1 MEHRR
6 TVETF
11 GERLPLV
18 GREHEGG
25 LIGNDLLGSC
35 AGAFE
40 DKVGH
45 VHTADL
51 GPGAN
56 EVFLKSAGAQVDA
69 AAPGLLGGCPL
80 KCSC

>member
-1 MEHRR
+1 MKHRR
-6 TVETF
+6 TVESF
-11 GERLPLV
+11 GERLPLL

-56 EVFLKSAGAQVDA
+56 EVFQKSAGVQIDA
-69 AAPGLLGGCPL
+69 AAPGLPGWLP
-80 KCSC
+80 S